1 MFAVNRTLTMNLDEF
16 IDAAISEDVGP
27 GDYSSLSCIKESTR
41 SKARLL
47 AKEQGLIAGVE
58 LALLIFKKV
67 DPELHIS
74 VLINDGQKIAPGDIV
89 MTAEGKALSIL
100 KAERLVLN
108 CMQRMSGIASVT
120 GNYVNLIKHTRAKIL
135 DTRKTTPL
143 NRYIEKWAVR
153 IGGGYNHRF
162 GLYDMIMIKDNHV
175 DYAGGIAQAIEAANN
190 FRKKQN
196 LNIPIEIETRN
207 LNEVEQ
213 VMQTGGVDRIML
225 DNFSPDLL
233 NKAVARI
240 AGTIETEAS
249 GGIQLNNVVA
259 YAETGV
265 DFISVGALT
274 HSVKSIDLSLKAF
287 Q

>member
-1 MFAVNRTLTMNLDEF
+1 MIIADNSSKNRMFAVNSTSTMNLDDF
-16 IDAAISEDVGP
+16 IEAAISEDVGP
-27 GDYSSLSCIKESTR
+27 GDYSSLSCIKESTI
-41 SKARLL
+41 SKAKLL
-47 AKEQGLIAGVE
+47 VKEQGIIAGVE

-67 DPELHIS
+67 DPELQIR
-74 VLINDGQKIAPGDIV
+74 VMINDGQNISPGDIA
-89 MTAEGKALSIL
+89 MTVEGKALSIL

-108 CMQRMSGIASVT
+108 CMQRMSGIASIT
-120 GNYVNLIKHTRAKIL
+120 GTYANLIKHTRAKIL

-175 DYAGGIAQAIEAANN
+175 DYAGGIAQAIEAANS
-190 FRKKQN
+190 FRKKKN

-207 LNEVEQ
+207 L
-213 VMQTGGVDRIML
+213 T
-225 DNFSPDLL
+225 
-233 NKAVARI
+233 
-240 AGTIETEAS
+240 
-249 GGIQLNNVVA
+249 
-259 YAETGV
+259 ETGV

-274 HSVKSIDLSLKAF
+274 HSVNSIDLSLKAF